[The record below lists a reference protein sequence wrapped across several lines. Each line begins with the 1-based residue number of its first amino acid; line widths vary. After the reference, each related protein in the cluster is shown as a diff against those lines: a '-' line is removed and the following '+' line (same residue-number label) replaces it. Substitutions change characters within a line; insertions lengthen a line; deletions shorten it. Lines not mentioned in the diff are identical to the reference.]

1 MDIQRVGVKAIE
13 RAVAEC
19 DIIIIDELGPMELHS
34 TPFVSAVEVALATP
48 KKLLGTIHKHA
59 SHPLVAEIKENP
71 SYQIVE
77 VTLDNRDSL
86 PRMLLERVD
95 QGI

>member
-1 MDIQRVGVKAIE
+1 MGVKAIE

-19 DIIIIDELGPMELHS
+19 DIVIIDELGPMELHS
-34 TPFVSAVEVALATP
+34 TPFVSAVEVALATTRNV
-48 KKLLGTIHKHA
+48 LGTIHKHA
-59 SHPLVAEIKENP
+59 SHPLIAAIKKDP

-77 VTLDNRDSL
+77 VTLGNRDSI